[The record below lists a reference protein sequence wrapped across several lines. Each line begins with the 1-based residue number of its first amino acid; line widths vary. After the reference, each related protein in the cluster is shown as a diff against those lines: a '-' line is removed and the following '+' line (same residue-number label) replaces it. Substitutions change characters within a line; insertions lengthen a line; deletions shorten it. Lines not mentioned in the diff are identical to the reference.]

1 MKFNK
6 KLEKLLNKKTKII
19 FILLFVLFFTGCNV
33 DYNVLVDDKKQVQES
48 IRFVNS
54 NDNILVNNEDVDL
67 YLTTQIDAYKKI
79 PLFKNY
85 RFSKKIG
92 KTFSYVTSNRRFSSL
107 EEYRNSPVFNHL
119 FEYAEVTNENGI
131 VTFKTTGKYYYEN
144 AFSDNYD
151 DPLFFINSITIKM
164 KFYNNIIDSNAD
176 MVDKKNNVLIW
187 NINSNN
193 TEKTIYFKI
202 GKDKRY
208 DIIIL
213 DYVYRNQ
220 TNIIIGMSI
229 IVIIV
234 LLTLI
239 IQKKIKKNNIV

>member
-1 MKFNK
+1 M
-6 KLEKLLNKKTKII
+6 L
-19 FILLFVLFFTGCNV
+19 
-33 DYNVLVDDKKQVQES
+33 
-48 IRFVNS
+48 
-54 NDNILVNNEDVDL
+54 
-67 YLTTQIDAYKKI
+67 
-79 PLFKNY
+79 
-85 RFSKKIG
+85 
-92 KTFSYVTSNRRFSSL
+92 
-107 EEYRNSPVFNHL
+107 
-119 FEYAEVTNENGI
+119 VTNENGI
-131 VTFKTTGKYYYEN
+131 VTFKTIGKYYYEN

-229 IVIIV
+229 IVIV